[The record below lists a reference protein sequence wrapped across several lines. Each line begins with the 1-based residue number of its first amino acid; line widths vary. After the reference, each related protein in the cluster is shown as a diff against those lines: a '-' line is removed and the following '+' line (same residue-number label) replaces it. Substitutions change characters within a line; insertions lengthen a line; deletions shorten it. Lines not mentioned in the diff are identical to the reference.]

1 MAPSASFF
9 FSSFQGSSRKRFL
22 IRWKNSGTDL
32 GSFRNPGNRKTGSGG
47 DSEMSGNRKWSLWN
61 LTVSFPASKCRMN
74 IDLHQLTPDHSTVS
88 LKKQTTCQKNTNKSD
103 QIWEIWEEI
112 ELWKAL
118 IRQKKTWYATET
130 ASKLC
135 RKCHLPL
142 SDTAWAASG
151 HLFNN

>member
-32 GSFRNPGNRKTGSGG
+32 GSFRNPGNRKIGSGG

-118 IRQKKTWYATET
+118 IRQKTM
-130 ASKLC
+130 
-135 RKCHLPL
+135 KCHRDSIQAMPIMPFTTFRHSLGRFR
-142 SDTAWAASG
+142 AS
-151 HLFNN
+151 F